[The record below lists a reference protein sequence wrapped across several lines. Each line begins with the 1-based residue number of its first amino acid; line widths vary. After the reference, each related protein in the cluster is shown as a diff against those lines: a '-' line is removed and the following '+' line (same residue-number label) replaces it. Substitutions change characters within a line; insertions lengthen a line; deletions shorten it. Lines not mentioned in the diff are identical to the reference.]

1 MRAAPTVLLAILAFV
16 SAPLAIAAGG
26 AKNIFANTPFKSPSY
41 PGFNDAG
48 QRTYLIAGEQGV
60 IVSLSPWRV
69 DIRGLSF
76 TQYPGDGSVTVQ
88 TAITATS
95 ATATI
100 EEDNKNPRITGRENV
115 RLVHANELDAT
126 GEDWAYDHEA
136 QKLTINKNAR
146 ITYKSPL
153 KNILGNSAPA
163 HPGAGPTSP
172 RPAPETGET
181 LITADTLELAQ
192 NAASGITVATLR
204 GNVTVTTTD
213 GLRLVCDHLEV
224 TAARLLD
231 KNPALTAAD
240 KFERLVATGNVS
252 LSQGAR
258 TVTCGRADLRP
269 REDQITLT
277 QNALV
282 TDTAV
287 PITAAGD
294 PLTLHRLDRR
304 IEGRQG
310 RFTLPP
316 RQPGAG
322 ATLIT
327 ADSYVMWETP
337 DGLTHATLDE
347 NVTAVSPDTRLACDH
362 LELTVTPEK
371 QSAGSASPAAPATE
385 TKTVPLQH
393 LLATGNVRLEQAS
406 REVTGGRAEVL
417 PLEDKIT
424 LTQNPVIIDRA
435 INATA
440 TGDIFVLNRL
450 GRRLTGENVSVALPP
465 LKDLSPAA
473 SKNPPPAAGA
483 SQQPADT
490 TPTTIT
496 GRRLAMWTTD
506 DGISHATL
514 EHDVRLAA
522 TNLALAC
529 NHLALDADPARQT
542 PPPPAAAENNDLD
555 FDPKLEAA
563 ASKILSILATG
574 AVRFTQLTREA
585 ACETADINP
594 PGGRITLTGK
604 PLIIDRRDPPLMI
617 TGEPLVLNRGEHE
630 ITGKNITITPAPAS
644 VK

>member
-1 MRAAPTVLLAILAFV
+1 MRATLTVLLTILVFV
-16 SAPLAIAAGG
+16 SVPSAVAAGNT
-26 AKNIFANTPFKSPSY
+26 KTIFANTPFKSPSY

-60 IVSLSPWRV
+60 ITSLSPWRV

-88 TAITATS
+88 ASITAPA

-100 EEDNKNPRITGRENV
+100 DEGNKNPRISGNEGV
-115 RLVHANELDAT
+115 RLVHENDLDAT
-126 GEDWAYDHEA
+126 GEIWTYDHER
-136 QKLTINKNAR
+136 QKLTISKNAR
-146 ITYKSPL
+146 ITYKAPL
-153 KNILGNSAPA
+153 KNILGHSASA
-163 HPGAGPTSP
+163 QPG
-172 RPAPETGET
+172 PAPETGET
-181 LITADTLELAQ
+181 LITADTLELEQ
-192 NAASGITVATLR
+192 NTAASSTTVAILR

-213 GLRLVCDHLEV
+213 GLSLVCDHLEV
-224 TAARLLD
+224 TAARLRD

-240 KFERLVATGNVS
+240 KFERLIATGNVR

-277 QNALV
+277 QNAIV
-282 TDTAV
+282 TDTAI

-304 IEGRQG
+304 IEGKHG

-316 RQPGAG
+316 RQPGAN
-322 ATLIT
+322 ATVIT
-327 ADSYVMWETP
+327 AASYVMWETP
-337 DGLTHATLDE
+337 DELTHATLDE
-347 NVTAVSPDTRLACDH
+347 NVTVIATDTRLACDH
-362 LELTVTPEK
+362 LELTVAPEK
-371 QSAGSASPAAPATE
+371 QPAAPASPGAQAKTE
-385 TKTVPLQH
+385 PLQH

-435 INATA
+435 IDATA

-450 GRRLTGENVSVALPP
+450 GRRLTGENVNVTLPP
-465 LKDLSPAA
+465 LKDLGPAA
-473 SKNPPPAAGA
+473 QKNPP
-483 SQQPADT
+483 PADT

-496 GRRLAMWTTD
+496 GRRLAMWTTPD
-506 DGISHATL
+506 EISHATL
-514 EHDVRLAA
+514 DHDVRLTA
-522 TNLALAC
+522 TNLDLAC
-529 NHLALDADPARQT
+529 NHLTLDADPARPA
-542 PPPPAAAENNDLD
+542 PPPLSPTENGNID

-594 PGGRITLTGK
+594 PEGRITLTGK
-604 PLIIDRRDPPLMI
+604 PLIIDRREPPLMI

-630 ITGKNITITPAPAS
+630 ITGKNITITPAPAA
-644 VK
+644 K